1 MRRLMLAAGFRIFLV
16 VAAGVFCMRGRSASA
31 AEIEWDLLRT
41 YTYLDLAECLDG
53 FRDRQFFE
61 FMYKYAHIDR
71 TPQHKFMLGLLYHHG
86 LGVPR
91 DAAKAARWYREA
103 AAAGYR
109 FDILGKEADAGLLEL
124 IEAGLFDPD
133 AVPAAPP
140 AGDLELRTAAESGRE
155 KLRLGIKFHYGLCAD
170 MDYDKARAWQ
180 IWAAESGDGNARNM
194 VANNYIYGE
203 YGYPRNEELGNE
215 WLSGQ
220 RKQDPGFV
228 PPVQVPQGG
237 DAYNPLNRKGS
248 ILEEARALYKQN
260 QAAGQAASPA
270 AESVTLSGSS
280 GPGRSEPQSLGDYAQ
295 EIYEAGLAYY
305 RGDGESPPDYFQAG
319 LQFTEAAAFGLAEPE
334 CHFLLADIQER
345 GLCGDVNLY
354 GAGKSYRIAAE
365 MGHAEAMRRLAR
377 LHEEG
382 LGVRRSLAEA
392 EKWYRAASA
401 AGVPGAADDAAR
413 ARAMAAGQAGED
425 WELSPELHVVFAN
438 AQLRAYFNHSVYM
451 LPDEMLR
458 AGRYLIKAAEN
469 GQPYA
474 QFLAAQFYRDGNAK
488 LGIPKD
494 NDKAT
499 AMRDKA
505 AQAGVTEMDPRHYSR

>member
-1 MRRLMLAAGFRIFLV
+1 MRRLMLAACFRIFLA
-16 VAAGVFCMRGRSASA
+16 VAAGLFCTRGRDAAA
-31 AEIEWDLLRT
+31 AEIEWELLRT
-41 YTYLDLAECLDG
+41 FTYLDLAECLDG

-61 FMYKYAHIDR
+61 FMYKYAYVDR

-103 AAAGYR
+103 AAAGYQ
-109 FDILGKEADAGLLEL
+109 FQILGKEADAGLLEL

-133 AVPAAPP
+133 AAPAAPP
-140 AGDLELRTAAESGRE
+140 PGDLELRTAAESGRE

-194 VANNYIYGE
+194 VANSYMYGE
-203 YGYPRNEELGNE
+203 YGYPLNKELGSE

-228 PPVQVPQGG
+228 PPVRG
-237 DAYNPLNRKGS
+237 DAANPLKRKGS
-248 ILEEARALYKQN
+248 ILAEARALYKQN
-260 QAAGQAASPA
+260 QAAGQTASPA
-270 AESVTLSGSS
+270 GGAPESVTLPDLSKMKKG
-280 GPGRSEPQSLGDYAQ
+280 EPQSLSDYAQ
-295 EIYEAGLAYY
+295 EIYETGLAYY

-319 LQFTEAAAFGLAEPE
+319 LNFTEAAAFGLAEPE
-334 CHFLLADIQER
+334 CHFLLADIQEK
-345 GLCGDVNLY
+345 GLCGDVNHY

-365 MGHAEAMRRLAR
+365 MGHAESMRRLAR

-392 EKWYRAASA
+392 GKWYRAASA

-413 ARAMAAGQAGED
+413 VEALAAGQAGED
-425 WELSPELHVVFAN
+425 WELSPELHTVFID

-469 GQPYA
+469 GQPHA
-474 QFLAAQFYRDGNAK
+474 QFLASQFYRDGNAK

-494 NDKAT
+494 NDKAA